1 MPRKLFARAL
11 LAALFPALLMTAPLA
26 AEEAPRMLMSTAL
39 ATLKPPVAEQR
50 PHVIESPHGDRSDE
64 YFWLR
69 DDDPKTKRAD
79 VMAYLEAE
87 NAYTEAVLAPL
98 APLQQQ
104 LVAEMRSRVVPDDS
118 SVPLYDHGWW
128 VWSAYAPG
136 AEHPRLMRQR
146 GTPERMDPKAPPEV
160 LLDLPARAAG
170 QAFYKLGSYAI
181 SPDGRLLAFTEDVV
195 GRRKHTLRVRD
206 LKTGELL
213 PDAIPGVLESVVWA
227 ADSRTLYFVQQDPVL
242 LQSGPVMRHRL
253 GESADRI
260 ALVYDEPD
268 QTLVTEIRAS
278 ASRRYLLVQLGGG
291 DITETR
297 ALRLDRAAGEANPLK
312 VVLARRPTIRHA
324 VDHFEGRWV
333 IRTNEGAVN
342 FQLVS
347 APEGAAEV
355 RSRWRTLVPGR
366 EQAAIEDF
374 VLLPGGVA
382 FEERVE
388 ADLRIRVLRNGA
400 SRTLAAGPAVS
411 MSLGP
416 RPDPRAAH
424 LRYAQQSMV
433 QPPSIYDWQLASG
446 QALLRKTWQ
455 VPGYDATKYA
465 TERFWAPSRDGRK
478 IPVTLVWRR
487 DAARADGTAPLLV
500 YGYGA
505 YGFSQDARFSASRL
519 SLLDRG
525 FVYALAHVR
534 GGADLGEAWF
544 EEGRMM
550 NKRNSFNDFVDATD
564 ALLAAGWGDRRRVF
578 AAGRSAGG
586 LLMGAVA
593 NEAGDRYRGMLV
605 GVPFVDVLTTM
616 MDATIPLTINEYTQW
631 GNPAEKAAYDYM
643 LSYSPYD
650 NIRAQAYPAM
660 YVSTGLWDAQVQ
672 YFEPAKYVARLR
684 TLKTDPLPL
693 LLDTDMTSGH
703 GGASGRFAALQ
714 RQAREYAFLI
724 DLAGLAA
731 VGEASRSLESK

>member
-1 MPRKLFARAL
+1 MTRKLLAWAL
-11 LAALFPALLMTAPLA
+11 LPALLMTAPLA
-26 AEEAPRMLMSTAL
+26 AAEAPRMLMSAAL

-50 PHVIESPHGDRSDE
+50 PHVVKSPHGDRIDE

-98 APLQQQ
+98 AGLQQQ
-104 LVAEMRSRVVPDDS
+104 LLDEMRGRIVPDDS
-118 SVPLYDHGWW
+118 TVPLYDHGWW
-128 VWSAYAPG
+128 VWSAYEPG

-146 GTPERMDPKAPPEV
+146 GTPERPDAKAPQEL

-170 QAFYKLGSYAI
+170 QAYYQLGGYAI
-181 SPDGRLLAFTEDVV
+181 SPDGRLLAFTEDTG

-206 LKTGELL
+206 LKTGTLL
-213 PDAIPGVLESVVWA
+213 PDTIPGVLESVVWA
-227 ADSRTLYFVQQDPVL
+227 ADSRTLYFLRQDPVL
-242 LQSGPVMRHRL
+242 LQSGPVMRHRV
-253 GESADRI
+253 GEPAERTTV
-260 ALVYDEPD
+260 VYDEPD
-268 QTLVTEIRAS
+268 QTLFTEIRAS

-291 DITETR
+291 DTTETR
-297 ALRLDRAAGEANPLK
+297 ALRLDRAAGTQNPLQ
-312 VVLARRPTIRHA
+312 VVLARQPTIRHA

-342 FQLVS
+342 FRLVS
-347 APEGAAEV
+347 APEGAPEL

-366 EQAAIEDF
+366 EQAAIEGF
-374 VLLPGGVA
+374 AMLPGGVA

-388 ADLRIRVLRNGA
+388 ADRRIRVLRNGA

-411 MSLGP
+411 MALGP

-424 LRYAQQSMV
+424 LRYSQQSMV
-433 QPPSIYDWQLASG
+433 QPASTYDWHIASG
-446 QALLRKTWQ
+446 RTLLRKTQ
-455 VPGYDATKYA
+455 PVKGYDAALYA
-465 TERFWAPSRDGRK
+465 TERFWAPSRDGKR

-487 DAARADGTAPLLV
+487 DKARSDGTAPLLV

-505 YGFSQDARFSASRL
+505 YGYALDAWFSANRL

-525 FVYALAHVR
+525 FVFALAHVR

-544 EEGRMM
+544 EDGRML
-550 NKRNSFNDFVDATD
+550 NKRNSFNDFIDATD
-564 ALLAAGWGDRRRVF
+564 ALLAAGWGARGRVF
-578 AAGRSAGG
+578 ASGGSAGG

-593 NEAGDRYRGMLV
+593 NEAAGRYRGMLV
-605 GVPFVDVLTTM
+605 DVPFVDVVTTM
-616 MDATIPLTINEYTQW
+616 MDPTIPLTINEYTQW
-631 GNPAEKAAYDYM
+631 GNPADKAAYDYM

-684 TLKTDPLPL
+684 ARKTDNLPL

-714 RQAREYAFLI
+714 RQAREHAFLI
-724 DLAGLAA
+724 DLAGLAGSA
-731 VGEASRSLESK
+731 RPAGASLESK

>member
-1 MPRKLFARAL
+1 MPRHLIAWAL
-11 LAALFPALLMTAPLA
+11 LPALLMTAPLA
-26 AEEAPRMLMSTAL
+26 AEEAPRMMMSTPL

-50 PHVIESPHGDRSDE
+50 PHLIRGPHGERNDE

-69 DDDPKTKRAD
+69 DDDPKAKRAD

-87 NAYTEAVLAPL
+87 NAYTEAMLAPL
-98 APLQQQ
+98 ATLQQQ
-104 LVAEMRSRVVPDDS
+104 LLSEMRGRIVPDDS

-128 VWSAYAPG
+128 VWSAYEPG

-146 GTPERMDPKAPPEV
+146 GTPERADAKAPKEL
-160 LLDLPARAAG
+160 LLDLPARAEGHAYY
-170 QAFYKLGSYAI
+170 QLGSYAI
-181 SPDGRLLAFTEDVV
+181 SPDGRLLAFTEDTL
-195 GRRKHTLRVRD
+195 GRRSHTLRVRD
-206 LKTGELL
+206 LQTGALL
-213 PDAIPGVLESVVWA
+213 RDAIPGVLESVVWA

-253 GESADRI
+253 GEPAECM
-260 ALVYDEPD
+260 AVVYNEPD
-268 QTLVTEIRAS
+268 QTLFTEIRAS
-278 ASRRYLLVQLGGG
+278 ASRRYLLFQLGGG

-297 ALRLDRAAGEANPLK
+297 ALRLDRAAGAANPLR
-312 VVLARRPTIRHA
+312 VVLARRPTIRPA

-342 FQLVS
+342 FRLVS
-347 APEGAAEV
+347 APEGAPEV
-355 RSRWRTLVPGR
+355 RRGWRTLVPGR
-366 EQAAIEDF
+366 AQASIEDF

-411 MSLGP
+411 MRLGL

-424 LRYAQQSMV
+424 LRYSQQSMV
-433 QPPSIYDWQLASG
+433 QPASTYDWHIASG
-446 QALLRKTWQ
+446 QALLRKTQ
-455 VPGYDATKYA
+455 PVQGYDAALYA
-465 TERFWAPSRDGRK
+465 TQRFWAPARDGKK

-487 DAARADGTAPLLV
+487 DKARSDGSAPLLV

-505 YGFSQDARFSASRL
+505 YGHSQDARFSAGRL

-534 GGADLGEAWF
+534 GGADLGQAWF
-544 EEGRMM
+544 EDGRMM
-550 NKRNSFNDFVDATD
+550 NKRNSFNDFIDATD
-564 ALLAAGWGDRRRVF
+564 ALLAAGWGAKGKVF
-578 AAGRSAGG
+578 AAGGSAGG

-593 NEAGDRYRGMLV
+593 NEAGGRYRGMLV
-605 GVPFVDVLTTM
+605 DVPFVDVVTTM
-616 MDATIPLTINEYTQW
+616 MDPTIPLTINEYTQW
-631 GNPAEKAAYDYM
+631 GHPDDKAAHDYM

-650 NIRAQAYPAM
+650 NLRAQPYPAM

-684 TLKTDPLPL
+684 ARKTDSLPL

-731 VGEASRSLESK
+731 PGLPGASLESR